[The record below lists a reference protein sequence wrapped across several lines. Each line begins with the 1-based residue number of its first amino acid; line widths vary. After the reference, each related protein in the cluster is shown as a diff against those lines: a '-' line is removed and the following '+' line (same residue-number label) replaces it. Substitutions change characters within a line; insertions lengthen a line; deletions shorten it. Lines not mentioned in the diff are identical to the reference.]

1 MSIDLLNRMQVSNGG
16 NKLTVKLENVK
27 YAEYVGPFDSPNSW
41 PFDGLNV
48 RHLHV
53 VQRWAKRWT
62 LIAKQQPGRTR
73 LKFLAT

>member
-62 LIAKQQPGRTR
+62 
-73 LKFLAT
+73 